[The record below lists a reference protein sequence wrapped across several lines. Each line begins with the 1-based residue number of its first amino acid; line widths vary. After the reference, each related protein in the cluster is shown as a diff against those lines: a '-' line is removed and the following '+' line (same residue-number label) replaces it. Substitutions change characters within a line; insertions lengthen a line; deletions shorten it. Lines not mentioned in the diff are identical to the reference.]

1 MRSSYATHLNYED
14 IFKTVLFFTSGL
26 NVVEFG
32 ILDGFSLRCLEKH
45 AKDADITA
53 YDIFEDFNGN
63 HAVEERVRAEFA
75 HTDVDIRRG
84 DMYDVLPEMEDG
96 SIDVLH
102 VDIANDGDAYEFV
115 LKHANKVK
123 VGGIILMEGGSEER
137 DEVDWMVKYDKR
149 KIKPVLDVCLLRH
162 STVGC
167 VPSMTII
174 RV

>member
-26 NVVEFG
+26 DVVEFG
-32 ILDGFSLRCLEKH
+32 ILDGFSLRCLEKYT
-45 AKDADITA
+45 KDANITA

-63 HAVEERVRAEFA
+63 HAVEESVRAEFA

-84 DMYDVLPEMEDG
+84 DLYDVLPEMEDD

-102 VDIANDGDAYEFV
+102 VDIANDGDVYEFV
-115 LKHANKVK
+115 LRHANKVK
-123 VGGIILMEGGSEER
+123 AGGIILMEGGSEER

-149 KIKPVLDVCLLRH
+149 KIKPVIDVCPFPH
-162 STVGC
+162 ATVGT